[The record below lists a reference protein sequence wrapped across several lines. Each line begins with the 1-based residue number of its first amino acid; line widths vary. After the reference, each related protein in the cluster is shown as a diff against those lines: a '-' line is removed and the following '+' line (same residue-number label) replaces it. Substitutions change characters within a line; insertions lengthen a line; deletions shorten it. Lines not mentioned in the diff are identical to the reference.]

1 MGLGAGAG
9 TGVIGGM
16 TGVFGP
22 VLAIYTLSLNL
33 PKDTFIWVMGVLLL
47 LGSSALGLSYAS
59 LGALPPWVAVASAG
73 AVVPSFIGIWTG
85 AKLRRVISPDVFRK
99 VVLSILGVIALKH
112 IATAAGIGF

>member
-1 MGLGAGAG
+1 
-9 TGVIGGM
+9 
-16 TGVFGP
+16 
-22 VLAIYTLSLNL
+22 
-33 PKDTFIWVMGVLLL
+33 
-47 LGSSALGLSYAS
+47 
-59 LGALPPWVAVASAG
+59 VAVASAG